1 MVTTLSH
8 DSSAIVLA
16 GSAMANTEDVD
27 PQECLK
33 TLANEDAEVLKQ
45 RVIARLETVLSE
57 KYFDREGFAVIWK
70 FLSE

>member
-1 MVTTLSH
+1 
-8 DSSAIVLA
+8 
-16 GSAMANTEDVD
+16 MANTEDVD